1 MRFKGK
7 TAVITGGGSGIGKET
22 ARILAEEG
30 ASVILVGRRLDKLE
44 AAAKEISGAVVF
56 AADVTNAGSVRDL
69 AAFIEEKG
77 DGLHILINGAGASRH
92 SRIMDTTEEEWD
104 AVQDVNL
111 KSVFLVSKALGAIM
125 TKEAEQETETAGR
138 AVVTI
143 ASLSGHKAGAYIPH
157 YSAAK
162 AGAMHFTKA
171 LALEL
176 GPYGIRANSISP
188 GFIDTPLIEENLKNE
203 KFQKAI
209 QYNTVLK
216 RPGTAV
222 EIANVA
228 AFLASDEASYMTGSD
243 VLADGG
249 WMIK

>member
-1 MRFKGK
+1 MRFENR

-22 ARILAEEG
+22 ARRLAQEG
-30 ASVILVGRRLDKLE
+30 ASVILVGRSLDKLE
-44 AAAKEISGAVVF
+44 EAAKEIPGAAVF
-56 AADVTNAGSVRDL
+56 AADVTNAEDVEKL
-69 AAFIEEKG
+69 AAFIEKAG
-77 DGLHILINGAGASRH
+77 GGLHVLINGAGASRH

-104 AVQDVNL
+104 AVQDVNA
-111 KSVFLVSKALGAIM
+111 KSVFLVSKALGAVM
-125 TKEAEQETETAGR
+125 CAEAEQETKQTGR

-143 ASLSGHKAGAYIPH
+143 ASLSAHKAGAYIPH

-203 KFQKAI
+203 KFQKTI
-209 QYNTVLK
+209 ENNTVLK
-216 RPGTAV
+216 RPGTAA

-228 AFLASDEASYMTGSD
+228 AFMASDEASYMTGSD
-243 VLADGG
+243 VLVDGG